1 MSSVL
6 PDEDRHKCISGHPCG
21 AQYLLLLRELLES
34 IPLLWLSQNILE
46 DVWPPDKELVVE
58 LIEEI
63 KKCFQRLID
72 ALDPEKYPKA
82 RIYIENFSKNVLTVF
97 DYWLGGKGWIP
108 LTTNAIESAFSRI
121 VNRIKR
127 VGRRWSEEGLM
138 NWLKLAF
145 RKIYRPQLW
154 DELWEQYIE
163 IHKRLKLV
171 NIKVTYA
178 WI

>member
-1 MSSVL
+1 
-6 PDEDRHKCISGHPCG
+6 
-21 AQYLLLLRELLES
+21 
-34 IPLLWLSQNILE
+34 LSQNILE
-46 DVWPPDKELVVE
+46 NVLPQEKELVVE

-63 KKCFQRLID
+63 KKSFQRLVD

-82 RIYIENFSKNVLTVF
+82 RAYIENFSKNVLVVF
-97 DYWLGGKGWIP
+97 DYWLEGKGWIP

-127 VGRRWSEEGLM
+127 VGRWWSEDGLM

-145 RKIYRPQLW
+145 RKIYQPQLW
-154 DELWEQYIE
+154 KKLWEQYID
-163 IHKRLKLV
+163 IHKRLNLV
-171 NIKVTYA
+171 NIMVTYD